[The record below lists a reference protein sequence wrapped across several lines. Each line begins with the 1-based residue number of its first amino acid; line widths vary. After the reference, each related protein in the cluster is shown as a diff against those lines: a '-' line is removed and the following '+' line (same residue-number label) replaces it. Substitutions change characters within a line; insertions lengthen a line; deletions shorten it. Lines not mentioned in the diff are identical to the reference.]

1 MISRMKIKII
11 IIIIGVFLATPLYS
25 QLNQQSDNSPV
36 LDSLMAIIADKN
48 VSFREKCRLDTL
60 VHNTPHLRKYRN
72 QVRLKIIPLA
82 KKEKAYNEL
91 FRMYLN
97 IARYYNMYN
106 EVSLSRLYLDSVS
119 MYKDKITDVKEL
131 ADYYNS
137 EGAYYGTLR
146 QYDKA
151 HDYFLQAIAYYEQTK
166 SYRTII
172 PILRNMSIGHF
183 TRRNYPEVRKI
194 IEKMKLLPVEEDD
207 RLYANIKIDEL
218 AGGYYEGLYW
228 NEKDVLYLDSAQYHY
243 RHAIGIYESLDS
255 INANQY
261 KSSLF
266 FIYVKTG
273 ELEVSKPRTDEKLI
287 EHYVVQ
293 ARKICPPRDS
303 LRLSMMHVLDATLYM
318 EKKEY
323 GKAESKLKEAQHI
336 IDIISLNVPEFK
348 NEYNDIYR
356 KFIDLYKVT
365 GDYKKALEY
374 VELRHEL
381 KDQYLE
387 ETNNEIIK
395 ELDIKYE
402 TSEKELKI
410 RELQIEKEHE
420 RQTWVLIVAIA
431 FFFIILLVVFLLYNR
446 MLRLKKEKE
455 AVLLLGKMK
464 EKDLEFQTAIAD
476 SELNAMQSYL
486 KGLETERERLAKE
499 LHDNVANELFALEIR
514 LKETMQIP
522 EIISDKLEEL
532 HTDVRNISHDL
543 MPPSF
548 RYAEL
553 PEIISDYVSK
563 INKNNIRIDIDI
575 EPEALTD
582 LPENYAI
589 EIYRIIQE
597 AMSNVVRHSD
607 ASLATISLRRN
618 KDLLEL
624 IIEDNGKGF
633 DREHTRGGIG
643 LHIIEERVK
652 SLNGILDINT
662 KQGCWFRIT
671 LSM

>member
-1 MISRMKIKII
+1 MKIKII

-25 QLNQQSDNSPV
+25 QLNQQSENSPV

-60 VHNTPHLRKYRN
+60 VHTTPHLRKYRN

-97 IARYYNMYN
+97 VARYYNMYN
-106 EVSLSRLYLDSVS
+106 EVALCRLYLDSVS
-119 MYKDKITDVKEL
+119 MCKDKITDVKEL

-151 HDYFLQAIAYYEQTK
+151 HDYFLQAIAYYEQEK
-166 SYRTII
+166 CYRTII

-183 TRRNYPEVRKI
+183 TRRNYPEIKKI
-194 IEKMKLLPVEEDD
+194 LDKMKLVPVESEDD
-207 RLYANIKIDEL
+207 RIYASIKIDEL
-218 AGGYYEGLYW
+218 ASGYYDDLYLRG
-228 NEKDVLYLDSAQYHY
+228 KDIMYLDSAQYHY
-243 RHAIGIYESLDS
+243 RRAIELYESLDS
-255 INANQY
+255 VNAMKY
-261 KSSLF
+261 SWDIF
-266 FIYVKTG
+266 FIYAKAG
-273 ELEVSKPRTDEKLI
+273 ELATSKPGTDEKLI
-287 EHYVVQ
+287 EHYVAQ
-293 ARKICPPRDS
+293 ARKICPPGDS
-303 LRLSMMHVLDATLYM
+303 LRLSMIHVLDATLFM
-318 EKKEY
+318 EKKQY
-323 GKAESKLKEAQHI
+323 VKAESKLKEAQQI
-336 IDIISLNVPEFK
+336 IDIISLNVPEYK

-356 KFIDLYKVT
+356 KYIDLYKAT

-431 FFFIILLVVFLLYNR
+431 LFFIILLVVFLLYNR
-446 MLRLKKEKE
+446 MLRLRREKE
-455 AVLLLGKMK
+455 AVLLLSKIK
-464 EKDLEFQTAIAD
+464 EKDLEFQAAIAD

-522 EIISDKLEEL
+522 ETISDKLEEL
-532 HTDVRNISHDL
+532 HADVRNISHDL

-563 INKNNIRIDIDI
+563 INKNNIHIDVDI
-575 EPEALTD
+575 ESEALID

-597 AMSNVVRHSD
+597 AMGNVVRHSN
-607 ASLATISLRRN
+607 ATLATISLRR
-618 KDLLEL
+618 KKELLQL
-624 IIEDNGKGF
+624 LIEDNGKGF
-633 DREHTRGGIG
+633 DREHTRTGIG

-662 KQGCWFRIT
+662 KQGCR
-671 LSM
+671 LSISLAI